1 MPESVHDPLFDMAL
15 KAAGVHVVKDKEVK
29 VAKICK
35 WWNRGFC
42 RERDR
47 CSYNHQIGD
56 CQKHLNGGCTQRGCT
71 TLRHRK
77 LCRYFKTSLGCHR
90 KESCQYL
97 HTLEK
102 DTMGIEEV
110 DTEVVRE
117 TVEKDIQTEVEKKC
131 SCEVD
136 CEQSDVLIKVDKII
150 CVLKRAKCSETEWK
164 EYEQKVESEMDFKDL
179 LEDLGKVIEAA
190 SR

>member
-1 MPESVHDPLFDMAL
+1 MVENEPCFKVFSEMSFHNARLVVLGHEALQILEEKKKEGMPESVHDPLFDMAL

-29 VAKICK
+29 VAKRCK

-77 LCRYFKTSLGCHR
+77 LCRYFKTSSGCHR

-102 DTMGIEEV
+102 DTWEL
-110 DTEVVRE
+110 R
-117 TVEKDIQTEVEKKC
+117 KLIQK
-131 SCEVD
+131 
-136 CEQSDVLIKVDKII
+136 
-150 CVLKRAKCSETEWK
+150 
-164 EYEQKVESEMDFKDL
+164 
-179 LEDLGKVIEAA
+179 
-190 SR
+190 